1 MSIFHK
7 ATFKKYIE
15 RVLWNVDFVEVT
27 YIVEQDYLESWSLI
41 LELAITSDI
50 RLQKAEYS
58 YLLLFLVPGEVL

>member
-15 RVLWNVDFVEVT
+15 GVLWNVDFVEVT

-58 YLLLFLVPGEVL
+58 YLLLF

>member
-15 RVLWNVDFVEVT
+15 GVLWNVDFVEVI

-41 LELAITSDI
+41 LEFAITSDI
-50 RLQKAEYS
+50 RLQKS
-58 YLLLFLVPGEVL
+58 RV

>member
-15 RVLWNVDFVEVT
+15 GVLWNVDFVEVS

-58 YLLLFLVPGEVL
+58 YWLLFLVSVEVL

>member
-15 RVLWNVDFVEVT
+15 GVLWNVDFVEVT

-41 LELAITSDI
+41 LEFAITSDI
-50 RLQKAEYS
+50 RLQKKQS
-58 YLLLFLVPGEVL
+58 IVICNFF

>member
-15 RVLWNVDFVEVT
+15 GVLWNVDFVEVI

-41 LELAITSDI
+41 LEFAITSDI
-50 RLQKAEYS
+50 RLQKKQS
-58 YLLLFLVPGEVL
+58 IVICNFF

>member
-15 RVLWNVDFVEVT
+15 GVLWNVDFVEVT

-50 RLQKAEYS
+50 RLQKS
-58 YLLLFLVPGEVL
+58 RV